1 MKKLISFCCICTVLL
16 FGQEPHWVKNRPVS
30 DKYIIG
36 IGYADKKTK
45 DYRAVAR
52 ANAQGEI
59 ASTISVNISSELI
72 DIMTEY
78 SGNTEEYTRSEII
91 ASTNLEVEGIELV
104 DDHEDGNGYWIYMRL
119 PYETFK
125 RYAENAINIYDDYLF
140 SEENDLTGRLEL
152 LVPCLEYI
160 YRAVGYD
167 VYHESKIGRTDLRV
181 EVPLLI
187 KSIVAEIHISSSKD
201 RLEAFYG
208 RGMDEPIDIS
218 VRNRLN
224 NRPMATGMEIFFHR
238 GDGQFLVNKLKA
250 DSQGRSSAEITQI
263 NSKREEQVVKIAI
276 DLTRYKANINQGKYF
291 DNLLKGMAREYALTI
306 GIKVSEFRKDKVGIL
321 VVGEGI
327 SSILLSSLMS
337 KFNYEFKRQTDFDIM
352 DPRDVEAILEREG
365 YRIEPCTSY
374 ECQVEMGKKLG
385 VDNLIFI
392 KIVYLRTVK
401 LINVSTVF
409 SEIYTKRV
417 AHSTDLDLP
426 VKKNQ
431 SADEVI
437 VENVPNVVDHF
448 WNSFNPGKLIVNS
461 SIPNVNVEIS
471 NDSNLKDRP
480 EVRNTNFKIELAP
493 GLYNLH
499 FEKLGYLN
507 RNEQIKIV
515 KSDQREITIE
525 LTRKTAFSAFLRSA
539 IIPGSGQYYSA
550 DAQNTG
556 RAKMGRIIRYSMLA
570 GIIFSSYA
578 WYSFDQSNA
587 DYQAAKEIYES
598 QITLEDINAKRKIAE
613 DKNQIMLGKQNI
625 FYAALGLAGVIWTG
639 NVLDAFINFPDYGY
653 SFSTNTNLH
662 YYDNNELIIEPTIT
676 LTYNF

>member
-1 MKKLISFCCICTVLL
+1 ML
-16 FGQEPHWVKNRPVS
+16 FGQEAHWVKNRPVS

-45 DYRAVAR
+45 NYRQVAR
-52 ANAQGEI
+52 TNAQEEI

-104 DDHEDGNGYWIYMRL
+104 DNHENRNGYWIYMRL
-119 PYETFK
+119 PIEVFK
-125 RYAENAINIYDDYLF
+125 SYADNAVNTYDEYQYSD
-140 SEENDLTGRLEL
+140 ENDLIGRLEL

-160 YRAVGYD
+160 YKAVGQD
-167 VYHESKIGRTDLRV
+167 IYHESNKGRTDLRV
-181 EVPLLI
+181 EVPRLI
-187 KSIVAEIHISSSKD
+187 KSIIADIHISSSKD

-218 VRNRLN
+218 VINRLN
-224 NRPMATGMEIFFHR
+224 NSPIATGMEIFFHR

-250 DSQGRSSAEITQI
+250 DSRGRSSAEITQI

-276 DLTRYKANINQGKYF
+276 DLTRYKANINKGKYF

-306 GIKVSEFRKDKVGIL
+306 GIRVSEFRKDKVGIL
-321 VVGEGI
+321 VVGDGLNEQ
-327 SSILLSSLMS
+327 LLNALMYQ
-337 KFNYEFKRQTDFDIM
+337 FNNEFKNQTTLDIM
-352 DPRDVEAILEREG
+352 DPRKVEDILDREG
-365 YRIEPCTSY
+365 YKIKPCTSE

-385 VDNLIFI
+385 VDKLIFV
-392 KIVYLRTVK
+392 KIIYTKKNIYVMTV
-401 LINVSTVF
+401 L
-409 SEIYTKRV
+409 SEIYSGRV
-417 AHSTDLDLP
+417 EKSHDLKPSLK
-426 VKKNQ
+426 VE
-431 SADEVI
+431 ADEDPEDVLVKNLSYI
-437 VENVPNVVDHF
+437 VDSI
-448 WNSFNPGKLIVNS
+448 WSKFNPGTLVVNS

-507 RNEQIKIV
+507 RDEQIRIV
-515 KSDQREITIE
+515 KSDQQELTIE

-539 IIPGSGQYYSA
+539 IIPGSGQNYSA

-556 RAKMGRIIRYSMLA
+556 RAKMGRVIRYSMLA
-570 GIIFSSYA
+570 GIIFSGYA

-598 QITLEDINAKRKIAE
+598 QITLEDINANRKIAE

-625 FYAALGLAGVIWTG
+625 FYAALGLVGVIWTG

>member
-1 MKKLISFCCICTVLL
+1 ML
-16 FGQEPHWVKNRPVS
+16 FGQEAHWVKNRPVS

-45 DYRAVAR
+45 NYRQVAR
-52 ANAQGEI
+52 TNAQEEI

-104 DDHEDGNGYWIYMRL
+104 DNHENRNGYWIYMRL
-119 PYETFK
+119 PIEVFK
-125 RYAENAINIYDDYLF
+125 SYADNAVNTYDEYQYSD
-140 SEENDLTGRLEL
+140 ENDLIGRLEL

-160 YRAVGYD
+160 YKAVGQD
-167 VYHESKIGRTDLRV
+167 IYHESNKGRTDLRV
-181 EVPLLI
+181 EVPRLI
-187 KSIVAEIHISSSKD
+187 KSIIADIHISSSKD

-218 VRNRLN
+218 VINRLN
-224 NRPMATGMEIFFHR
+224 NSPIATGMEIFFHR

-250 DSQGRSSAEITQI
+250 DSRGRSSAEITQI

-276 DLTRYKANINQGKYF
+276 DLTRYKANINKGKYF

-306 GIKVSEFRKDKVGIL
+306 GIRVSEFRKDKVGIL
-321 VVGEGI
+321 VVGDGLNEQ
-327 SSILLSSLMS
+327 LLNALMYQ
-337 KFNYEFKRQTDFDIM
+337 FNNEFKNQTTLDIM
-352 DPRDVEAILEREG
+352 DPRKVEDILDREG
-365 YRIEPCTSY
+365 YKIKPCTSE

-385 VDNLIFI
+385 VDKLIFV
-392 KIVYLRTVK
+392 KIIYTKKNIYVMTV
-401 LINVSTVF
+401 L
-409 SEIYTKRV
+409 SEIYSGRV
-417 AHSTDLDLP
+417 EKSHDLKPSLK
-426 VKKNQ
+426 VE
-431 SADEVI
+431 ADEDPEDVLVKNLSYI
-437 VENVPNVVDHF
+437 VDSI
-448 WNSFNPGKLIVNS
+448 WSKFNPGTLVVNS

-507 RNEQIKIV
+507 RDEQIRIV
-515 KSDQREITIE
+515 KSDQQELTIE

-539 IIPGSGQYYSA
+539 IIPGSGQNYSA

-556 RAKMGRIIRYSMLA
+556 RAKMGRVIRYSMLA
-570 GIIFSSYA
+570 GIIFSGYA

-598 QITLEDINAKRKIAE
+598 QITLEDINANRKIAE

-625 FYAALGLAGVIWTG
+625 FYAALGLVGVIWTG

-662 YYDNNELIIEPTIT
+662 YYDNNELIIEPSIT